1 MTSPTLQDFV
11 LNLIYDPA
19 ARSAFELDPEAT
31 LRHAGLDDITATD
44 VQQVL
49 PLVLDSAP
57 VAGLTG
63 PDGLDDLST
72 GVASLDV
79 AGAVAQL
86 QAIAAHVTH
95 DTLAEVNASNSVNAS
110 SSVNASVLGLDA
122 LDVNVGAG
130 TSLTVGGL
138 GADHDPEL
146 VVDSAV
152 HSVVGTSPTF
162 LAEPVP
168 YAGDL
173 GGDLGGDLT
182 GDLGGV
188 LDTVTQVPAV
198 TEPATSGLLDVTG
211 VHEATSSIGSLIQPD
226 LSGVTSLDAVDGL
239 GDTVTGTVSGVGG
252 TLHGLTGGLTG
263 GLLSGGDH
271 VAEQPDAHAEVFGI
285 E

>member
-57 VAGLTG
+57 VTGLTG
-63 PDGLDDLST
+63 PDGLDDLTT

-86 QAIAAHVTH
+86 QAIAAQVTH
-95 DTLAEVNASNSVNAS
+95 DPLAEVNAS
-110 SSVNASVLGLDA
+110 SSVNVSVLGLDA
-122 LDVNVGAG
+122 LDVNVGVGAG

-138 GADHDPEL
+138 SADHDPDL

-152 HSVVGTSPTF
+152 HSAVTSSTF
-162 LAEPVP
+162 VSEPVP
-168 YAGDL
+168 YDAG
-173 GGDLGGDLT
+173 LT
-182 GDLGGV
+182 GDLTSGLTGDVGGV
-188 LDTVTQVPAV
+188 LDTVTHVPSV
-198 TEPATSGLLDVTG
+198 VEPVGSGLLDVAG

-226 LSGVTSLDAVDGL
+226 LSGVTSLDVVDGL

-263 GLLSGGDH
+263 GLLSGGDQ
-271 VAEQPDAHAEVFGI
+271 VAEQPDAHGEVFGI
-285 E
+285 L

>member
-49 PLVLDSAP
+49 PLVIDSAP

-63 PDGLDDLST
+63 PDGLDDLTT

-86 QAIAAHVTH
+86 QAIAAQVTH
-95 DTLAEVNASNSVNAS
+95 DPLAEINAT
-110 SSVNASVLGLDA
+110 SSVNVTVLGLDA
-122 LDVNVGAG
+122 DGLAQVSVLPGALDLGVG
-130 TSLTVGGL
+130 TSVTVGGL
-138 GADHDPEL
+138 SAEHDPAFD
-146 VVDSAV
+146 VDSAV
-152 HSVVGTSPTF
+152 HTSSTF
-162 LAEPVP
+162 VAEPVP
-168 YAGDL
+168 YDSG
-173 GGDLGGDLT
+173 LT

-188 LDTVTQVPAV
+188 LDTVSNVPALP
-198 TEPATSGLLDVTG
+198 EPVGSGLLDVPG

-226 LSGVTSLDAVDGL
+226 LSGVTSLDAVGGL
-239 GDTVTGTVSGVGG
+239 GDTVTGAVSGVGG
-252 TLHGLTGGLTG
+252 TLHGLTGGL
-263 GLLSGGDH
+263 LSGGD
-271 VAEQPDAHAEVFGI
+271 VAEPEATHGEVFGI
-285 E
+285 GL

>member
-49 PLVLDSAP
+49 PLVIDSAP

-63 PDGLDDLST
+63 PDGLDDLTT

-86 QAIAAHVTH
+86 QAIAAQVTH
-95 DTLAEVNASNSVNAS
+95 DPLAEVNAT
-110 SSVNASVLGLDA
+110 SSVNVTVLGLDA
-122 LDVNVGAG
+122 DGLAQVSVLPGALDLG
-130 TSLTVGGL
+130 TSASVGGL
-138 GADHDPEL
+138 SADHDPDL

-152 HSVVGTSPTF
+152 HSAATTSSTF
-162 LAEPVP
+162 VAEPVP
-168 YAGDL
+168 YDSG
-173 GGDLGGDLT
+173 LT

-188 LDTVTQVPAV
+188 LDTVSNVPALPDHV
-198 TEPATSGLLDVTG
+198 GSGLLDVSG
-211 VHEATSSIGSLIQPD
+211 VEGATSSIGSLIQPD
-226 LSGVTSLDAVDGL
+226 LSGVTSLDVVDGL
-239 GDTVTGTVSGVGG
+239 GDTVTGTVAGVGG
-252 TLHGLTGGLTG
+252 TVHGLTGGLTG
-263 GLLSGGDH
+263 GLLSGGDD
-271 VAEQPDAHAEVFGI
+271 VAEQPAAHGEVFGI
-285 E
+285 L

>member
-49 PLVLDSAP
+49 PLVIDSAP

-63 PDGLDDLST
+63 PDGLDDLTT

-86 QAIAAHVTH
+86 QAIAAHVAPH
-95 DTLAEVNASNSVNAS
+95 DTLAEVNAS
-110 SSVNASVLGLDA
+110 SSVNVTALGLSTDGLTGD
-122 LDVNVGAG
+122 LDLGLG
-130 TSLTVGGL
+130 TSVSVGGL
-138 GADHDPEL
+138 SADHDPEL

-152 HSVVGTSPTF
+152 HSAVTTSSTF
-162 LAEPVP
+162 VAEPVP
-168 YAGDL
+168 YDAG
-173 GGDLGGDLT
+173 LT
-182 GDLGGV
+182 GDVGGV
-188 LDTVTQVPAV
+188 LDTVTNVPSV
-198 TEPATSGLLDVTG
+198 VEPATSGLLDVAG
-211 VHEATSSIGSLIQPD
+211 VHGATSSIGSLIQPD

-239 GDTVTGTVSGVGG
+239 TDTVTGTVSGVGG
-252 TLHGLTGGLTG
+252 TLDGLTGGLTG
-263 GLLSGGDH
+263 SLTGGLLGGGHD
-271 VAEQPDAHAEVFGI
+271 VEQPATHGELFGDGL
-285 E
+285 

>member
-63 PDGLDDLST
+63 PDGLDDLTT

-86 QAIAAHVTH
+86 QAIAAQVTH
-95 DTLAEVNASNSVNAS
+95 DPLAEVNAT
-110 SSVNASVLGLDA
+110 SSVNVTVLGLDA
-122 LDVNVGAG
+122 DGLAQVSVLPGALDLGIGSSV
-130 TSLTVGGL
+130 TVGGL
-138 GADHDPEL
+138 SADHDPEF
-146 VVDSAV
+146 VVDHQAV
-152 HSVVGTSPTF
+152 TTSSTF
-162 LAEPVP
+162 VTEH
-168 YAGDL
+168 DSS
-173 GGDLGGDLT
+173 LT

-188 LDTVTQVPAV
+188 LDTVSNVPALP
-198 TEPATSGLLDVTG
+198 EPVGSGLLDVPG
-211 VHEATSSIGSLIQPD
+211 VDGATSSIGSLIQPD
-226 LSGVTSLDAVDGL
+226 LSGVTSIDAVDGL
-239 GDTVTGTVSGVGG
+239 GDTVTGTVAGVGS
-252 TLHGLTGGLTG
+252 TVHGLTGGLLG
-263 GLLSGGDH
+263 GGDDA
-271 VAEQPDAHAEVFGI
+271 AEPPATHGELFGI
-285 E
+285 GL

>member
-49 PLVLDSAP
+49 PLVIDSAP

-63 PDGLDDLST
+63 PDGLDDLTT

-86 QAIAAHVTH
+86 QAIAAQVTH
-95 DTLAEVNASNSVNAS
+95 DPLAEINAT
-110 SSVNASVLGLDA
+110 SSVNVTVLGLDA
-122 LDVNVGAG
+122 DGLAQVSVLPDTLNLGVG
-130 TSLTVGGL
+130 TSATVGGL
-138 GADHDPEL
+138 SAEHDPAL
-146 VVDSAV
+146 DVDSAV
-152 HSVVGTSPTF
+152 ATSSTFVVD
-162 LAEPVP
+162 PVP
-168 YAGDL
+168 YDSGLTADLDAGLTGDL
-173 GGDLGGDLT
+173 G

-188 LDTVTQVPAV
+188 LDTVSNVPALPETV
-198 TEPATSGLLDVTG
+198 GSGLLDVPG

-239 GDTVTGTVSGVGG
+239 TGTVTGTVSGVGDS
-252 TLHGLTGGLTG
+252 LHGLTG
-263 GLLSGGDH
+263 GLLSGADEPQ
-271 VAEQPDAHAEVFGI
+271 ATQAEVFGI
-285 E
+285 G